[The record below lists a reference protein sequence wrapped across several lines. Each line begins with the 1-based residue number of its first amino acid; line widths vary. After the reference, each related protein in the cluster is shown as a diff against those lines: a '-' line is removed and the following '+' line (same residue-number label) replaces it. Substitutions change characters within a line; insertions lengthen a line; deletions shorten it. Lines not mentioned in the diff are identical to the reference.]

1 MRFLWWPRKLAS
13 SVNLYRFTHF
23 LDFPSGSIFANCLL
37 GKHPQAPLNGICDTG
52 CTIFN
57 RFVRNKFFHLY
68 LYSKKV
74 MTVKSLSGEH
84 PLSAKSL
91 QSSLS
96 YLQLTGAWHAP
107 VISPKEELSTGN
119 SEELHAHPDNA
130 GGLLLVL
137 PG

>member
-1 MRFLWWPRKLAS
+1 MSVTNWQAVQTCTGLLIFLISPLGQS
-13 SVNLYRFTHF
+13 SQT
-23 LDFPSGSIFANCLL
+23 CLL

-57 RFVRNKFFHLY
+57 RFVRNKIFHFHLY
-68 LYSKKV
+68 NKKV
-74 MTVKSLSGEH
+74 MTAKSLSGEH
-84 PLSAKSL
+84 PLSVESL
-91 QSSLS
+91 QSSLF

-107 VISPKEELSTGN
+107 VISPREKLSTGN

-137 PG
+137 LG